1 MGVFMKKVSIM
12 YEDFLKEKTKQDI
25 IDYLNFFNIKY
36 RHNGSKDNLER
47 ILFNSLE
54 EIVRYSF
61 NLFQN
66 DELANIKLVIK
77 NSGYVKI
84 KANYLLQYFMNN
96 LARFGLVKII
106 SETEYLMPKE
116 VVRYFKLCLKDKQ
129 ILKNVKQNTKEYN
142 LLLGIINTYGV
153 LTFEKFYTI
162 YSKSFEYK
170 KTELYDKLLILQKF
184 YLEFNILN
192 DKNNKYICNN
202 YFEKLKEVKKYIK
215 KKAEYKEFTQKE
227 LVNIYNFKYMC
238 KFKPYKKL
246 LSFVKKNYYLNE
258 KDIKVFHKYVII
270 PYLNDIQIG
279 CTGAEE
285 NLSINID
292 KYFEYK
298 NEKHKGKFMEL
309 IKEIINY
316 YPMWKYYGFSQME
329 VKCEK

>member
-170 KTELYDKLLILQKF
+170 ETELYDKLLILQKF

-202 YFEKLKEVKKYIK
+202 YFEKLKDVKKYIK

-246 LSFVKKNYYLNE
+246 LSFVKKNY
-258 KDIKVFHKYVII
+258 
-270 PYLNDIQIG
+270 YLNDIQIG

>member
-1 MGVFMKKVSIM
+1 M
-12 YEDFLKEKTKQDI
+12 
-25 IDYLNFFNIKY
+25 
-36 RHNGSKDNLER
+36 
-47 ILFNSLE
+47 
-54 EIVRYSF
+54 
-61 NLFQN
+61 
-66 DELANIKLVIK
+66 
-77 NSGYVKI
+77 
-84 KANYLLQYFMNN
+84 
-96 LARFGLVKII
+96 
-106 SETEYLMPKE
+106 
-116 VVRYFKLCLKDKQ
+116 CLKDKQ

-170 KTELYDKLLILQKF
+170 ETELYDKLLILQKF

-202 YFEKLKEVKKYIK
+202 YFEKLKDVKKYIK